1 MSRLTILQVAHDHPD
16 WVAGG
21 SELVARDLTRALDAR
36 DGTCARLL
44 VAATALHRP
53 EAEPGSLGALGEDLV
68 LRTGAYDRFSM
79 MRRDG
84 LTWIDALGRLLDQLR
99 PDVVHLHG
107 LDRIGAG
114 VLPVIRRHAPRARV
128 VLTLH
133 DYQFICVNDGL
144 MLTAPE
150 GARCHGARPDACRRC
165 VPDLDA
171 AHHALR
177 KAALIAILQGVDAF
191 VAPSAF
197 LRARFV
203 EWGLPADRIRLIP
216 NAVPGHGGPAGA
228 GAPRPAPDRFAFFGN
243 VSRHKGIL
251 VLLDAAARLKA
262 AGSPASVAIH
272 GGLGWADAEF
282 RAAFDTGLAAAAP
295 TARHLG
301 PYHRREIATLM
312 RGADWV
318 VMPSLWWEN
327 APLVLE
333 EARAAGRPVIVSGI
347 GGMAETVTDGVDGL
361 HVAPGDAV
369 ALAETMATAA
379 ADPALWA
386 RLAQAGRPASHAGF
400 VDAHLELYSTLRERM
415 AA

>member
-1 MSRLTILQVAHDHPD
+1 MARSGTGSPTVSPGAAIMDPMSSQAPVAALDDLDDEQREAVLAARAETQTVRRRLEKDIADARAYAAT
-16 WVAGG
+16 GF
-21 SELVARDLTRALDAR
+21 ARDILSVADNLTRALDAR
-36 DGTCARLL
+36 DGASARLL

-68 LRTGAYDRFSM
+68 LRVGTYDRFSM

-84 LTWIDALGRLLDQLR
+84 LAWIDALGRLLDQLR

-197 LRARFV
+197 AT
-203 EWGLPADRIRLIP
+203 GS
-216 NAVPGHGGPAGA
+216 
-228 GAPRPAPDRFAFFGN
+228 
-243 VSRHKGIL
+243 SR
-251 VLLDAAARLKA
+251 
-262 AGSPASVAIH
+262 
-272 GGLGWADAEF
+272 W
-282 RAAFDTGLAAAAP
+282 
-295 TARHLG
+295 
-301 PYHRREIATLM
+301 
-312 RGADWV
+312 
-318 VMPSLWWEN
+318 
-327 APLVLE
+327 
-333 EARAAGRPVIVSGI
+333 
-347 GGMAETVTDGVDGL
+347 
-361 HVAPGDAV
+361 
-369 ALAETMATAA
+369 
-379 ADPALWA
+379 
-386 RLAQAGRPASHAGF
+386 
-400 VDAHLELYSTLRERM
+400 
-415 AA
+415 